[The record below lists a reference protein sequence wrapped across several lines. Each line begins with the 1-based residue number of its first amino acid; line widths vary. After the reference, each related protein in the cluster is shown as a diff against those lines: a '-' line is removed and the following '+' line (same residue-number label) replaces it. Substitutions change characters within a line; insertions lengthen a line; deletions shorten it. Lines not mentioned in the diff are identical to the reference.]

1 MKKSTKLS
9 IDLRDETL
17 AKKFRIKCITEDVSM
32 SDVVVS
38 YIKEWVG
45 TFERT
50 LEPLP
55 EKPKR
60 EFFDLLDGEKHI
72 E

>member
-38 YIKEWVG
+38 YIKEWIG
-45 TFERT
+45 TFEPT